1 MSIPRLTQL
10 AEKQALVDVEL
21 NELVYAMAE
30 DLSGSLDL
38 ILVELK
44 KLNLQAAGFTGD
56 EIGDEDIA
64 EEE

>member
-44 KLNLQAAGFTGD
+44 KLNLQATGFTGD

>member
-21 NELVYAMAE
+21 NELVYAMAG